1 MAERILRVF
10 VLDAQQ
16 LVREA
21 VIHLLGIR
29 GPFEVAGHAGTDRET
44 MELIPALDP
53 DVAVVE
59 ISRPTTGGLEVVRS
73 IREHCPRT
81 EVVAL
86 SALHQEVQQRA
97 AFEAGARGFVHKE
110 AAFDQ
115 LVDAIRCAARGD
127 FFLAGSVGRDVA
139 AEYAS
144 PWVAHQG
151 IGGHITPRERELAV
165 LLADSYS
172 SKEAAAILNI
182 SVRTAD
188 THRASL
194 MRKLDARNL
203 ADVVKYCIR
212 NGLVGT

>member
-1 MAERILRVF
+1 MHPLLPTRVF
-10 VLDAQQ
+10 VLDGQQ

-21 VIHLLGIR
+21 VAQLLSTA
-29 GPFEVAGHAGTDRET
+29 GPFEVVGQAGTDREA
-44 MELIPALDP
+44 MERLPALDP
-53 DVAVVE
+53 DVAVVDL
-59 ISRPTTGGLEVVRS
+59 SRSTPGGMELVRWL
-73 IREHCPRT
+73 RQHCPRT

-86 SALHQEVQQRA
+86 SSQPAEGQQRA
-97 AFEAGARGFVHKE
+97 AFEAGARGFVPKE

-127 FFLAGSVGRDVA
+127 FFLAGSGRDEVV
-139 AEYAS
+139 EYAS
-144 PWVAHQG
+144 PWVEQQLA
-151 IGGHITPRERELAV
+151 GGHITPRERQLAV
-165 LLADSYS
+165 LLADGYS
-172 SKEAAAILNI
+172 SKEAAGFLNI

-194 MRKLDARNL
+194 MRKLGARNL